1 MQQFVL
7 QFMQKGPASLLRTA
21 SMSSAMVVMCPRA
34 QSPATAGPTNPVTS
48 EASTQR
54 ELQKENAALQVR
66 GCRECLWPLAKAG
79 AAGDGFRAHRRCAV
93 IKDLCHQVKELQ
105 EEVSSLHS
113 IRDNEKEIDQIFSN
127 ALQLQEPRLP
137 TVLKGGGSGR
147 VCACLFGK
155 WRLP

>member
-1 MQQFVL
+1 MQL
-7 QFMQKGPASLLRTA
+7 SRSGDAGG
-21 SMSSAMVVMCPRA
+21 A
-34 QSPATAGPTNPVTS
+34 QSLSLRQGLGRLCPW
-48 EASTQR
+48 
-54 ELQKENAALQVR
+54 LQVE
-66 GCRECLWPLAKAG
+66 G
-79 AAGDGFRAHRRCAV
+79 
-93 IKDLCHQVKELQ
+93 LCHQVKELQ